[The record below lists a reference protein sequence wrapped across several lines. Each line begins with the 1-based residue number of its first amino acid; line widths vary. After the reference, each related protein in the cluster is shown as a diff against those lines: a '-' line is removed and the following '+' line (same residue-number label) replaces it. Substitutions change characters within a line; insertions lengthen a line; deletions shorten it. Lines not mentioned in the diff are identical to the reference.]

1 MGDDTS
7 RVSSHDYLSVL
18 LSFFSS
24 LESRFHS
31 VLFLTNVIR
40 EATELIV
47 GKRQELDLTS
57 THDQLRVSSPSITKV
72 SQIPARSLE
81 SDEAEVLD
89 VVARLLDMSL
99 ANDGESYQP
108 ADS

>member
-1 MGDDTS
+1 MSDDTS
-7 RVSSHDYLSVL
+7 RVSSHDYLSAL
-18 LSFFSS
+18 MSFFSA

-31 VLFLTNVIR
+31 VLFLTHVIR
-40 EATELIV
+40 EATELIA
-47 GKRQELDLTS
+47 GKKQELNVTS
-57 THDQLRVSSPSITKV
+57 THDQLRASSPSMTQV
-72 SQIPARSLE
+72 SQIPARFLE

-108 ADS
+108 ADG